1 MCFDSLKCAVIS
13 HLGHPGFWFINIKR
27 RNVKRYF
34 IVLVEI
40 LGQLESDS
48 TNLSCTWAFGLI

>member
-1 MCFDSLKCAVIS
+1 MRFVTLKRAVIS
-13 HLGHPGFWFINIKR
+13 HLEHSGFWFINIKR

-48 TNLSCTWAFGLI
+48 TNLSCTWAFGFI